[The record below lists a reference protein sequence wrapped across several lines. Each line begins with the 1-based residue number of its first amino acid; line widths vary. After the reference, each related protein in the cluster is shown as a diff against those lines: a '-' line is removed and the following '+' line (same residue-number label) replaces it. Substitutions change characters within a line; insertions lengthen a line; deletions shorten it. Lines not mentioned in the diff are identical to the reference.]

1 MVKSYSYGYKCL
13 QTDLF
18 YSWET
23 SAKLVAIFVLVQIAM
38 AGFTEVVTWIL
49 GSHQENFAMVNRED
63 DGKTAVI
70 VGNPRTSEFE
80 VRESAWWKF

>member
-1 MVKSYSYGYKCL
+1 
-13 QTDLF
+13 
-18 YSWET
+18 
-23 SAKLVAIFVLVQIAM
+23 VQIAM

-49 GSHQENFAMVNRED
+49 GSHHENFAMVNRED
-63 DGKTAVI
+63 NGKTAVI

>member
-1 MVKSYSYGYKCL
+1 MVTNDFKL
-13 QTDLF
+13 IF

-49 GSHQENFAMVNRED
+49 GSHHENFAMVNRED

-80 VRESAWWKF
+80 VRESAWCKF